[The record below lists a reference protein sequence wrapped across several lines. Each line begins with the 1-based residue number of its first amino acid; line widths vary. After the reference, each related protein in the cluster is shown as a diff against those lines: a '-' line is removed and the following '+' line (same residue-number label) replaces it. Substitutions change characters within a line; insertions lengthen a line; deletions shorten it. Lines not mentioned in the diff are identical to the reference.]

1 MTDFRPVGEVLFAFA
16 STDTDLKTGK
26 VLEKTTTRDI
36 TLNPLIAPA
45 FFQTLESPPAG
56 VSSPS
61 PLKSQERAIRLYRVQ
76 RLPPPPSCC

>member
-36 TLNPLIAPA
+36 TPQSADPRRRSSKPWSRRPRA
-45 FFQTLESPPAG
+45 FLA
-56 VSSPS
+56 
-61 PLKSQERAIRLYRVQ
+61 LHL
-76 RLPPPPSCC
+76 